1 MILFDFMLRSTRF
14 PLSSSSSPSR
24 HFNRSGYRHTILSN
38 GLQILTHKDTA
49 TTSTVAL
56 FSRCGTRY
64 ENDDNAGICSILECL
79 TFKGN
84 ELLKQPQFSHEL
96 IAVSAAIRAVNLREL
111 FSWSVT
117 VPRFSV
123 EDAVD
128 LLNGVALHPIADDAA
143 FDDAKLTAQERLAF
157 ADRDQTRLVFD
168 YLHDAA
174 YGGKAVG
181 RTQLVSPEQ
190 IAKLTKKDV
199 ENFHASCVQPQ
210 RSVVVGLGIDDH
222 DAFVQR
228 IDSVLKFG
236 SSDGIVAAPPP
247 PICDDD
253 VGFTGGEIKVFNN
266 RAPDSLQKF
275 EEQNL
280 THVAL
285 CWRGVNHDHPD
296 YYTYSV
302 AQALL
307 GGGMSFSSGGP
318 GKGMHTKLF
327 REVIRREGWVQS
339 IECLTAW
346 YSNVGLFGL
355 YGIGPHE
362 YAAPLLNIM
371 MYQSATVAERVSES
385 DLEMA
390 KNQFLSQ
397 LVLLSDARDVACDE
411 AGKNLLLHNA
421 LVTPDELM
429 KGADK
434 VTMNDLRRCMS
445 EMIQN
450 RPALIVYGNTSEIG
464 SVDDV
469 WTRVKNLHKSETN
482 KKKW

>member
-1 MILFDFMLRSTRF
+1 MLRFTRF
-14 PLSSSSSPSR
+14 SKVAASSIDNNT
-24 HFNRSGYRHTILSN
+24 FNRSGYFHSILSN
-38 GLQILTHKDTA
+38 GLRVLTHKDTA

-64 ENDDNAGICSILECL
+64 ENDGNAGICSILESI

-84 ELLKQPQFSHEL
+84 AKLKQPEFSHEL
-96 IAVSAAIRAVNLREL
+96 IAVSAAIRASNLREL

-123 EDAVD
+123 EDAIE
-128 LLNGVALHPIADDAA
+128 LLNGVALHPVADDQC
-143 FDDAKLTAQERLAF
+143 FQDAKLIAMERLAF

-181 RTQLVSPEQ
+181 RTQLVKSEQ
-190 IAKLTKKDV
+190 IAKITRKDF
-199 ENFHASCVQPQ
+199 EDFLASCVQPH

-222 DAFVQR
+222 EAFVTR
-228 IDSVLKFG
+228 IENVLKFK
-236 SSDGIVAAPPP
+236 STVSNPIAA
-247 PICDDD
+247 PICDEDI
-253 VGFTGGEIKVFNN
+253 GFTGGEIKVFND
-266 RAPDSLQKF
+266 RAPDSIQKF
-275 EEQNL
+275 EEQNH

-285 CWRGVNHDHPD
+285 CFRGVNHDHPD

-327 REVIRREGWVQS
+327 REVSRREGWVQS

-346 YSNVGLFGL
+346 YSHVGLFGL
-355 YGIGPHE
+355 YATGPHE
-362 YAAPLLNIM
+362 FAGRLLQLMMFQAATI
-371 MYQSATVAERVSES
+371 SERVLAS

-397 LVLLSDARDVACDE
+397 LVLLSDSRDVACDE

-421 LVTPDELM
+421 LVTPEDLM
-429 KGADK
+429 KGAEG
-434 VTMNDLRRCMS
+434 VTMDDLRRCMS
-445 EMIQN
+445 EMIQKK
-450 RPALIVYGNTSEIG
+450 PALVVYGNTKDIG
-464 SVDDV
+464 SLDDV
-469 WTRVKNLHKSETN
+469 WGKVQSMHNSEKG
-482 KKKW
+482 KKRW